1 MKYSDNSCLSQTTM
15 QNTTTT
21 SSKRNSTNQS
31 ELTLPGGVDEAVMK
45 LIVECVLEN
54 LDEEPTNNVVEQNSA
69 NSPSSL
75 NFIAR
80 ERNIPTKWTV
90 DESDERVNDLMP
102 MVEENYLEMVK
113 KVTKINLQNMTFP
126 SDYEFSQYA
135 SHQRLLKIQKHMVE
149 IMCDIFTDPS
159 VIQTVKMGVTSRVLN
174 EEDSEMRKLYK
185 K

>member
-1 MKYSDNSCLSQTTM
+1 M

-54 LDEEPTNNVVEQNSA
+54 LDEEPTNNVVEQYSA

-113 KVTKINLQNMTFP
+113 KVTKIN
-126 SDYEFSQYA
+126 
-135 SHQRLLKIQKHMVE
+135 
-149 IMCDIFTDPS
+149 
-159 VIQTVKMGVTSRVLN
+159 
-174 EEDSEMRKLYK
+174 
-185 K
+185 